1 MIIMNKQEIFIH
13 IGLPKTGTTFLQEE
27 IFPKL
32 NNVNFILRD
41 FSLAQYSE
49 GKNLIS
55 NERITGGITG
65 DADYKTI
72 LDRIKKLFPNIKI
85 IVVFRNKDEWIRSCY
100 YQFIGTSENRLLVK
114 SFKEYY
120 DNYFN
125 KSLLDFVSFE
135 QYLKDMFDDVLVLDY
150 NLLKTDSNRFIE
162 MICGFIGVDIPVYDN
177 NKYNISLKDKHY
189 KLLRL
194 ADKVDGI
201 FRHLN

>member
-1 MIIMNKQEIFIH
+1 MSKQEIFIH
-13 IGLPKTGTTFLQEE
+13 IGFPKTGTTFLQEV
-27 IFPKL
+27 IFPRL

-41 FSLAQYSE
+41 FSLAQYKE

-72 LDRIKKLFPNIKI
+72 LDRIKKLFPDIKI
-85 IVVFRNKDEWIRSCY
+85 IVVLRDKDEWIKSCY
-100 YQFIGTSENRLLVK
+100 YQFIGTPKNRLLVK
-114 SFKEYY
+114 SFKDYY

-125 KSLLDFVSFE
+125 KSLLDFDCFE
-135 QYLKDMFDDVLVLDY
+135 QYLRNMFDDVLVLDY
-150 NLLKTDSNRFIE
+150 NLLKTDSNSFIE
-162 MICGFIGVDIPVYDN
+162 MICSFIGVDVPVYDN

-189 KLLRL
+189 KILRL

-201 FRHLN
+201 FRHLNYKS